1 MKMTVRNISHTL
13 LFIVLALLAPL
24 SACRKPAG
32 SAKNF
37 DKEIYSPRYASGFR
51 ILGAEGRESVIIESM
66 EPWQGADSV
75 VTRLFI
81 SRGGEPEPEGFEGR
95 VLVDSAMR
103 IVTMSS
109 THIAMLD
116 AIGCVDRVVG
126 VSGMDYISNPKIR
139 AAASRI
145 ADVGYEGNV
154 NYEALVALDPD
165 IVLLYGTNGAS
176 PMESK
181 LDELGIPYVY
191 IGDYLE
197 EDPVGKAEWLVA
209 IAEIVGRRD
218 AGLNA
223 FNPIPERYEALR
235 RKVADAGLPA
245 PKVMLNSPYG
255 DTWFMASTGSYV
267 SRLIRDAGGEYI
279 YKVNSANA
287 SLPVDMEQAYM
298 LASSSDKWINI
309 GKFFSLDEVR
319 KALPRFTDTAPV
331 RNGEVYAD
339 NARVNASGGND
350 YWESGV
356 VHPDLVLRD
365 FVKMFHPKL
374 VEDDFVYYRKLQ

>member
-1 MKMTVRNISHTL
+1 MKKTVRNISPAI
-13 LFIVLALLAPL
+13 LFLVLALLATL
-24 SACRKPAG
+24 SSCRKTAATAG
-32 SAKNF
+32 SF
-37 DKEIYSPRYASGFR
+37 DKVIYSPRHASGFR
-51 ILGAEGRESVIIESM
+51 ILGADGRESVIIESM

-81 SRGGEPEPEGFEGR
+81 SRGGEPAPEGFEGR

-197 EDPVGKAEWLVA
+197 EDPVAKAEWLVT

-223 FNPIPERYEALR
+223 FNPIPERYEALCR
-235 RKVADAGLPA
+235 MVADAGLPA

-267 SRLIRDAGGEYI
+267 ARLIRDAGGEYI

-298 LASSSDKWINI
+298 LASSSDIWINI

-365 FVKMFHPKL
+365 FVKMFHPEL
-374 VEDDFVYYRKLQ
+374 VDDDFVYYRKLQ

>member
-1 MKMTVRNISHTL
+1 MKMTVRNISPTI

-24 SACRKPAG
+24 SACRKPVG
-32 SAKNF
+32 SAENF

-81 SRGGEPEPEGFEGR
+81 SRGGEPAPEGFEGR
-95 VLVDSAMR
+95 VLADSAMR

-139 AAASRI
+139 AAADSI

-267 SRLIRDAGGEYI
+267 ARLIRDAGGEYV

-298 LASSSDKWINI
+298 LASSSDIWINI

-356 VHPDLVLRD
+356 VHPNLVLRD
-365 FVKMFHPKL
+365 FVKMFHPEL
-374 VEDDFVYYRKLQ
+374 VDDDFVYYRKLQ

>member
-1 MKMTVRNISHTL
+1 MKMTVRNISPTL

-24 SACRKPAG
+24 SACRKTAATAG
-32 SAKNF
+32 SF
-37 DKEIYSPRYASGFR
+37 DKVIYSPRHASGFR
-51 ILGAEGRESVIIESM
+51 ILGAEGCEGVIIESM

-81 SRGGEPEPEGFEGR
+81 SRGGEPAPEGFEGR
-95 VLVDSAMR
+95 VLADSAMR

-139 AAASRI
+139 AAADSI

-209 IAEIVGRRD
+209 IAEIAGRRN
-218 AGLNA
+218 AGIDA
-223 FNPIPERYEALR
+223 FNLIPERYDALR
-235 RKVADAGLPA
+235 RMVAESGLPM
-245 PKVMLNSPYG
+245 PKVMINSPYG

-267 SRLIRDAGGEYI
+267 ARLIRDAGGEYI

-298 LASSSDKWINI
+298 LASSADKWINV

-365 FVKMFHPKL
+365 FVKMFHPEL
-374 VEDDFVYYRKLQ
+374 VDDAFVYYRKLQ